1 MEIKDTRLFF
11 IGIII
16 LIIGLFVVIFDYSQL
31 QLLENDYSLTSEEKE
46 ILFKMQIEF
55 LIGNI
60 LLISGISMTII
71 SIFKKL
77 KYRMR

>member
-1 MEIKDTRLFF
+1 LEIKDTRLFF

-31 QLLENDYSLTSEEKE
+31 QLLENDYSLTSKEKE

-77 KYRMR
+77 KD

>member
-1 MEIKDTRLFF
+1 LEIKDTRLFF

-77 KYRMR
+77 KD

>member
-1 MEIKDTRLFF
+1 LEIKDIRLFF

-46 ILFKMQIEF
+46 ILVKMQIEF

-77 KYRMR
+77 KD

>member
-31 QLLENDYSLTSEEKE
+31 QLLENDYSLTSKEKE

-60 LLISGISMTII
+60 LLISGISVTII

-77 KYRMR
+77 KD

>member
-11 IGIII
+11 IGIIL
-16 LIIGLFVVIFDYSQL
+16 LIIGLFIVIFDYSQL
-31 QLLENDYSLTSEEKE
+31 QILENNYSLTSEEKE

>member
-31 QLLENDYSLTSEEKE
+31 QLLENDYSLTSKEKE

-77 KYRMR
+77 KD

>member
-11 IGIII
+11 IGIIL
-16 LIIGLFVVIFDYSQL
+16 LIIGLFIVIFDYSQL
-31 QLLENDYSLTSEEKE
+31 QILENNYSLTSEEKE

-77 KYRMR
+77 KD

>member
-77 KYRMR
+77 KD

>member
-1 MEIKDTRLFF
+1 M
-11 IGIII
+11 
-16 LIIGLFVVIFDYSQL
+16 IFDYSQL

-77 KYRMR
+77 KD

>member
-11 IGIII
+11 IGIIL
-16 LIIGLFVVIFDYSQL
+16 LIIGLFIVIFDYSQL
-31 QLLENDYSLTSEEKE
+31 QILENNYSLTSEEKE

-60 LLISGISMTII
+60 LLASGIGMTII

>member
-1 MEIKDTRLFF
+1 LEIKDIRLFF

-77 KYRMR
+77 KD